1 MVGPQAVGLV
11 HHRAP
16 PPNPYLTQFQA
27 PASSTLVSTTGSYLP
42 GQQQSGQSNTDDWN
56 RFHSQRQRNPSI
68 SFNDRGGEDSVPT
81 GEEAYIPSEGSSIKT
96 DFPGHPGEKEEE
108 GVDNPGSLSTA
119 KESGNGTD
127 SNGKI
132 PSDKVE
138 PDLHDIKLT
147 TVNRIVSDTK
157 EEADYVMGQTDD
169 PIKNAFA
176 GEGIPMNKG
185 D

>member
-1 MVGPQAVGLV
+1 VGLV

-16 PPNPYLTQFQA
+16 PPNPYLTQSQA
-27 PASSTLVSTTGSYLP
+27 PPESFSATPTGASSGTGNNNDDDSRYPTTPQKYIAALNPKGS
-42 GQQQSGQSNTDDWN
+42 NA
-56 RFHSQRQRNPSI
+56 RFCLKSS
-68 SFNDRGGEDSVPT
+68 EDSVQT
-81 GEEAYIPSEGSSIKT
+81 GQDSSYIPSEGAAIKT
-96 DFPGHPGEKEEE
+96 DLPGRDGEIGEE

-119 KESGNGTD
+119 KEPGNGTNEKGQI
-127 SNGKI
+127 SFGEK
-132 PSDKVE
+132 E